1 MSGSLDSKLIIQTFL
16 FFVGLPEAVKEIK
29 KERARYMSRKNLI
42 PKKGGEREDAV
53 S

>member
-1 MSGSLDSKLIIQTFL
+1 MSGSLNSKLIIQTF